1 MFTRMTGMSYR
12 GNKGVLFTFAQPK
25 VKESLPVN
33 HIVLDIKCSCMEK
46 IIELDPQSY
55 AFTYRMRSIQ

>member
-25 VKESLPVN
+25 VKESLPIN
-33 HIVLDIKCSCMEK
+33 HIVLDIKCSCME
-46 IIELDPQSY
+46 IITKLDSQSY
-55 AFTYRMRSIQ
+55 AFTYRRPSIQ